1 MFERV
6 RTADLPLPPRPL
18 IVRRNEED
26 IRDLPMT
33 ANQNRQIVM
42 KQRPV
47 GLPQE
52 SDFELITTP
61 MPDPGEG
68 EVLLRALY
76 VSVDPGMR
84 MRMNEG
90 MSYTAA
96 AQPGEVMGLAAVGEV
111 VRSNAPAFAP
121 GEFAMGVL
129 RWQEYG
135 VADAAVLQ
143 KIDPADAP
151 LSTALGVLGLP
162 GYTAYFGLL
171 DIGQPKA
178 GEVVVVSA
186 AAGAVGAVTGQIA
199 KIKGCRVV
207 GTVGSDEKVRHITED
222 LGFDAAINYKSAGDL
237 DAALAAACPDGIDIY
252 FDNVGGPLTDAVID
266 HLALGAR
273 VVICGQIAVYND
285 TDPAQGP
292 RIFWPLITKRA
303 SIEGFIVFDYA
314 ERYAEAHAQLLAW
327 VKDSALK
334 YREDVLDG
342 FEALPRAFIRMMKGE
357 NVGKQLVRIAEA
369 AS

>member
-1 MFERV
+1 
-6 RTADLPLPPRPL
+6 
-18 IVRRNEED
+18 
-26 IRDLPMT
+26 MT

-42 KQRPV
+42 KRRPD

-52 SDFELITTP
+52 GDFELVTTP
-61 MPDPGEG
+61 LPDPGEG
-68 EVLLRALY
+68 EVLVRALY

-111 VRSNAPAFAP
+111 VRSNAPGFAP

-171 DIGQPKA
+171 DIGRPQE
-178 GEVVVVSA
+178 GETVVVSA
-186 AAGAVGAVTGQIA
+186 AAGAVGAVAGQIA

-222 LGFDAAINYKSAGDL
+222 LGFDAGINYQLLAGDL

-252 FDNVGGPLTDAVID
+252 FDNVGGPMTDAVFN

-273 VVICGQIAVYND
+273 VVVCGQIAVYND

-292 RIFWPLITKRA
+292 RILWPLISKRA

-314 ERYAEAHAQLLAW
+314 ERYAEAHTQLLAW
-327 VKDSALK
+327 VKDGALK
-334 YREDVLDG
+334 YREDVLEG

-357 NVGKQLVRIAEA
+357 NVGKQLVKVAEA
-369 AS
+369 TS